1 MFKFFC
7 YFAEFFIMTS
17 TVVGVVYLI
26 ASSMG
31 V

>member
-7 YFAEFFIMTS
+7 YLAEFFIMTS
-17 TVVGVVYLI
+17 TVIGVVYVV
-26 ASSMG
+26 ARAMG